1 MVVCSSTVLPHDS
14 RDGAFHHCSFLRSH
28 SAVEFMLT
36 NRASFRRMTCTNE
49 GQRRPTVVVRDNA
62 SPTSFANATS
72 DADDDLPGDTLL
84 LLPTYIAAASAR
96 SSDGDDHNDNGN
108 DNDAEAVFSA
118 EQEDREEEE
127 EEEDAEVGEGDHA
140 GRLYFTFPNTA
151 RAGTA
156 TTTRATVGTANSSAA
171 DKDDFN
177 SAGAGAAVKPVFQ
190 ITEV

>member
-1 MVVCSSTVLPHDS
+1 
-14 RDGAFHHCSFLRSH
+14 
-28 SAVEFMLT
+28 MLT

-72 DADDDLPGDTLL
+72 DADDDPPGDTLL

-96 SSDGDDHNDNGN
+96 SRDGDDHNDNDNENDNDN

-118 EQEDREEEE
+118 EKEDREEEE

-140 GRLYFTFPNTA
+140 GRLYVTFPNTP

-156 TTTRATVGTANSSAA
+156 TTTRATVRTANSSAA

-177 SAGAGAAVKPVFQ
+177 SAGAGAAVEPVFQ